1 MRKLKITLLG
11 GFILCI
17 GLSLFLVSSKKE
29 DTKDLKLGINRPSV
43 SKKETIDEN
52 VKVESSSAKE
62 ETSTVKEVT
71 TAEEKKNIA
80 EFKKDI
86 ISNGVYIN
94 FNGSLELVTESNL
107 KDLEKKI
114 KNPVIYD
121 MSKDGEMIKVLSDS
135 IEKAEGD
142 KWKSKK

>member
-1 MRKLKITLLG
+1 M
-11 GFILCI
+11 
-17 GLSLFLVSSKKE
+17 SLFLVSAKKE
-29 DTKDLKLGINRPSV
+29 NTKDLKLGINRPSV
-43 SKKETIDEN
+43 SKTSKKETIVEN

-71 TAEEKKNIA
+71 TAEEKNNIA

-86 ISNGVYIN
+86 ISNGVYVF
-94 FNGSLELVTESNL
+94 FNGSLELVIESNL

-121 MSKDGEMIKVLSDS
+121 MSKDGKMIKVIADS
-135 IEKAEGD
+135 EE
-142 KWKSKK
+142 

>member
-1 MRKLKITLLG
+1 M
-11 GFILCI
+11 
-17 GLSLFLVSSKKE
+17 VSAKKE
-29 DTKDLKLGINRPSV
+29 NTKDLKLGINRPSV

-52 VKVESSSAKE
+52 VKIESSIAKE

-86 ISNGVYIN
+86 ISNGVYIY

-142 KWKSKK
+142 K

>member
-1 MRKLKITLLG
+1 M
-11 GFILCI
+11 
-17 GLSLFLVSSKKE
+17 SLFLVSAKKE
-29 DTKDLKLGINRPSV
+29 NTKDLKLGINRPSV

-52 VKVESSSAKE
+52 VKIESSIAKE

-71 TAEEKKNIA
+71 TAEEKNNIA

-86 ISNGVYIN
+86 ISNGVYVF
-94 FNGSLELVTESNL
+94 FNGSLELVIESNL

-121 MSKDGEMIKVLSDS
+121 MSKDGEMIKVLSYS

>member
-1 MRKLKITLLG
+1 LKGNEYEEVKNNLLG

-121 MSKDGEMIKVLSDS
+121 MSKDGKMIKVIADS
-135 IEKAEGD
+135 EE
-142 KWKSKK
+142 

>member
-1 MRKLKITLLG
+1 M
-11 GFILCI
+11 
-17 GLSLFLVSSKKE
+17 VSAKKE
-29 DTKDLKLGINRPSV
+29 NTKDLKLGINRPSV
-43 SKKETIDEN
+43 SKTSKKETIDEN

-121 MSKDGEMIKVLSDS
+121 MSKDGKMIKVIADS
-135 IEKAEGD
+135 EE
-142 KWKSKK
+142 

>member
-1 MRKLKITLLG
+1 M
-11 GFILCI
+11 
-17 GLSLFLVSSKKE
+17 VSAKKE
-29 DTKDLKLGINRPSV
+29 NTKDLKLGINRPSV
-43 SKKETIDEN
+43 SKTSKKETIVEN

-94 FNGSLELVTESNL
+94 LNGSLELVTESNL

-121 MSKDGEMIKVLSDS
+121 MSKDGKMIKVIADS
-135 IEKAEGD
+135 EE
-142 KWKSKK
+142 

>member
-1 MRKLKITLLG
+1 MNMRKLKITLLG

-43 SKKETIDEN
+43 SKTSKKETIYEN
-52 VKVESSSAKE
+52 VKVESSIAKV

-71 TAEEKKNIA
+71 TARRKEKIIA

-121 MSKDGEMIKVLSDS
+121 MSKDGKMIKVIADS
-135 IEKAEGD
+135 EE
-142 KWKSKK
+142 

>member
-1 MRKLKITLLG
+1 M
-11 GFILCI
+11 
-17 GLSLFLVSSKKE
+17 VSAKKE
-29 DTKDLKLGINRPSV
+29 NTKDLKLGINRPSV

-52 VKVESSSAKE
+52 VKVESSIAKE

-94 FNGSLELVTESNL
+94 LNGSLESVTESNL

>member
-43 SKKETIDEN
+43 SKTSKKETIDEN
-52 VKVESSSAKE
+52 VKIESSIAKE

-86 ISNGVYIN
+86 ISNGVYVF
-94 FNGSLELVTESNL
+94 FNGSLELVIESNL

-142 KWKSKK
+142 K

>member
-1 MRKLKITLLG
+1 M
-11 GFILCI
+11 
-17 GLSLFLVSSKKE
+17 
-29 DTKDLKLGINRPSV
+29 
-43 SKKETIDEN
+43 
-52 VKVESSSAKE
+52 
-62 ETSTVKEVT
+62 T

-86 ISNGVYIN
+86 ISNGVQYSV

-121 MSKDGEMIKVLSDS
+121 MSKDGKMIKVIADS
-135 IEKAEGD
+135 K
-142 KWKSKK
+142 

>member
-1 MRKLKITLLG
+1 M
-11 GFILCI
+11 
-17 GLSLFLVSSKKE
+17 SLFLVSAKKE
-29 DTKDLKLGINRPSV
+29 NTKDLKLGINRPSV

-52 VKVESSSAKE
+52 VKVESSIAKE

-94 FNGSLELVTESNL
+94 LNGSLESVTESNL

-121 MSKDGEMIKVLSDS
+121 MSKDGKMIKVLSDS

-142 KWKSKK
+142 K

>member
-43 SKKETIDEN
+43 SKTSKKETIVEN

-71 TAEEKKNIA
+71 TAEEKNNIA

-86 ISNGVYIN
+86 ISNGVYVF
-94 FNGSLELVTESNL
+94 FNGSLELVIESNL

-121 MSKDGEMIKVLSDS
+121 MSKDGKMIKVIADS
-135 IEKAEGD
+135 EE
-142 KWKSKK
+142 

>member
-43 SKKETIDEN
+43 SKTSKKETIDEN

-71 TAEEKKNIA
+71 TAEEKK
-80 EFKKDI
+80 
-86 ISNGVYIN
+86 
-94 FNGSLELVTESNL
+94 
-107 KDLEKKI
+107 I
-114 KNPVIYD
+114 KNPVVYD

-135 IEKAEGD
+135 IEKTEGD
-142 KWKSKK
+142 K

>member
-1 MRKLKITLLG
+1 M
-11 GFILCI
+11 
-17 GLSLFLVSSKKE
+17 SLFLVSAKKE

-52 VKVESSSAKE
+52 VKVESSIAKE

-94 FNGSLELVTESNL
+94 LNGSLESVTESNL